1 MTDKLSEVARAI
13 LVQRYSNY
21 AGYGKYEPGAVEIEE
36 TLPEAKAAIE
46 AYRDP
51 TDEMV
56 EAVQIAIGG
65 KLSWGLIETILRAG
79 ADAALE
85 LK

>member
-13 LVQRYSNY
+13 ANATYDD
-21 AGYGKYEPGAVEIEE
+21 K
-36 TLPEAKAAIE
+36 AKAAIE

-85 LK
+85 EK